1 MMYYIYLGL
10 IETEITVEA
19 IEVVVAEVAIEEAVI
34 IFVEVVLIDLVYVV
48 EVLSVM
54 SEVL

>member
-1 MMYYIYLGL
+1 MMYSVYLGL
-10 IETEITVEA
+10 IETEITIEA
-19 IEVVVAEVAIEEAVI
+19 AEVVVAEVVIEEAVI

-48 EVLSVM
+48 EVLSVI

>member
-1 MMYYIYLGL
+1 MMYSVYLGL
-10 IETEITVEA
+10 IETEITIEA
-19 IEVVVAEVAIEEAVI
+19 AEVVVAEVIEEAVI

-48 EVLSVM
+48 EVLSVI